1 MGAEF
6 SSDMDDDDK
15 LAAVLSAADEIQEFY
30 DTRHNLQKN
39 MPGQNQTT
47 EEDDAMSAASAHREP
62 VQKALRTEPG
72 CGGND

>member
-30 DTRHNLQKN
+30 DTHHNLKNN
-39 MPGQNQTT
+39 MPGDS
-47 EEDDAMSAASAHREP
+47 DDGGSAESAHCEPEESAESAHCEP
-62 VQKALRTEPG
+62 VQKAPKT
-72 CGGND
+72 D